1 VKRKASGKKIE
12 VAEPEEKE
20 SNVVDLMDALRS
32 SLKHGGGKS
41 GGAKSKGKP
50 RRKSARRHKKAA

>member
-32 SLKHGGGKS
+32 SLKHGGK
-41 GGAKSKGKP
+41 GGDARTKAKP
-50 RRKSARRHKKAA
+50 RRKSARRHKRAA

>member
-32 SLKHGGGKS
+32 SLKHGGK
-41 GGAKSKGKP
+41 GGARTKAKP
-50 RRKSARRHKKAA
+50 RRKSARRHKRAA